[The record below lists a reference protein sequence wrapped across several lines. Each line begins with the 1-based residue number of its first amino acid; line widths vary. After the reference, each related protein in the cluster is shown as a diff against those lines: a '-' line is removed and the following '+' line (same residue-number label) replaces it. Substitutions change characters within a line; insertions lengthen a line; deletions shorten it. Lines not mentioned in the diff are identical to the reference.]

1 MQTLSIVGQPNVTIT
16 MYSSE
21 EEQMDLISKCLGEKG
36 IDKKKYDSMEF
47 HMCQRRLAYQGAT
60 ETHFFPVK
68 DK

>member
-1 MQTLSIVGQPNVTIT
+1 MQILSIVGQPNVTIT
-16 MYSSE
+16 MFSNE
-21 EEQMDLISKCLGEKG
+21 EEQFEFVSKCLGEKG

-47 HMCQRRLAYQGAT
+47 HMCQRRLASQGAT